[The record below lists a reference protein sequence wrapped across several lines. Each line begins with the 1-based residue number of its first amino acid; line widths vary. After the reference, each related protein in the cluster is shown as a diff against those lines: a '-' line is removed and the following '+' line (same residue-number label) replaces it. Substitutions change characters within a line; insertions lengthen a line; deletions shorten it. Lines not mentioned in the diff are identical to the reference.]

1 MPFQAGGNM
10 TSTMTRTQVQTI
22 KESAKALKKGT
33 ITEKGREMILVFAS
47 IPKQMIQQIMKGQ
60 PG

>member
-1 MPFQAGGNM
+1 M
-10 TSTMTRTQVQTI
+10 TSTMTRTQVRTI

-33 ITEKGREMILVFAS
+33 ITEKGRETILVFAS